1 MKGVDVL
8 EGFDGEWTPHLV
20 PLYQY
25 FQAGQLIGG
34 ELSDPCWPRL
44 DGRVTMSGLGELRN
58 VIFEGVRVQSTT
70 RRDPIG
76 TKQGLNEV

>member
-44 DGRVTMSGLGELRN
+44 DGRVLGWGN
-58 VIFEGVRVQSTT
+58 SVMMIFEGARVQ
-70 RRDPIG
+70 
-76 TKQGLNEV
+76 